1 MEDWQEWQI
10 RADRIAA
17 ELGADV
23 DALERDYLQE
33 PPAQNLRGFWPRFR
47 DLKERVRVAPAIKLD
62 DKLALERRLRSLGS
76 RAYKLQEASMARSSE
91 QKAGLLTRL
100 ESVRTFAENESSP
113 RELRGVRRDLD
124 ALRKEFDADQQL
136 APGDRQELWEAWRSV
151 NQFVWDRVTARWG
164 ENETVL
170 RGILNQARQD
180 LERGNANAARQNT
193 RRFFESLRTHEAK
206 QDAVNELKAEA
217 EAIRREAEEAEER
230 KAAARA
236 PSTSAPSVNA
246 LDSWRTELEKNRGSL
261 LRLTEEAAEIEQQ
274 VNSADSILEQAMLR
288 GNLVD
293 KRKKVVELERAN
305 RRLEQLIGQTE
316 ENPLI
321 PTG

>member
-10 RADRIAA
+10 RADQVAA
-17 ELGADV
+17 QLSADV
-23 DALERDYLQE
+23 DALDRDYLQE
-33 PPAQNLRGFWPRFR
+33 PATNLRGFWPKFR

-91 QKAGLLTRL
+91 RKAELITRL
-100 ESVRTFAENESSP
+100 EAVRSYAEGESSP
-113 RELRGVRRDLD
+113 RELRGTRRDLD
-124 ALRKEFDADQQL
+124 ALRKEFDSDQQL
-136 APGDRQELWEAWRSV
+136 TQTDRQELWETWRSV

-170 RGILNQARQD
+170 RGILSQARQD
-180 LERGNANAARQNT
+180 LERGNGNAARQNT
-193 RRFFESLRTHEAK
+193 RRFFESLKTHEAK
-206 QDAVNELKAEA
+206 QDAVTELKAEA
-217 EAIRREAEEAEER
+217 DAIRRAAEEAEEK
-230 KAAARA
+230 KAAARTPA
-236 PSTSAPSVNA
+236 VSAPQVNA
-246 LDSWRTELEKNRGSL
+246 LDSWRTELERNRGSL
-261 LRLTEEAAEIEQQ
+261 TRLSDEAAEIEQQ
-274 VNSADSILEQAMLR
+274 VNAASSILEQAMLR
-288 GNLVD
+288 GTLVD

-316 ENPLI
+316 ETPLI

>member
-17 ELGADV
+17 ELGAEIDG
-23 DALERDYLQE
+23 LENDFLGDE
-33 PPAQNLRGFWPRFR
+33 PASNLRGFWPRFR

-62 DKLALERRLRSLGS
+62 DKLALERRLRTIGS
-76 RAYKLQEASMARSSE
+76 RAYKLQEASLARSSE
-91 QKAGLLTRL
+91 RKAELLPRL
-100 ESVRTFAENESSP
+100 EAVRAYAANESSP

-124 ALRKEFDADQQL
+124 ALRKEFDSDQEL
-136 APGDRQELWEAWRSV
+136 APADRQELWETWRSV
-151 NQFVWDRVTARWG
+151 NQFVWDRVTARWA

-170 RGILNQARQD
+170 RNILGQARQD

-193 RRFFESLRTHEAK
+193 RRFFETLKTHEAK
-206 QDAVNELKAEA
+206 QEVVGELKADA
-217 EAIRREAEEAEER
+217 DAIRREAEEVEER
-230 KAAARA
+230 KTASRT
-236 PSTSAPSVNA
+236 PSVSAPQVNA
-246 LDSWRTELEKNRGSL
+246 LDSWRSELERNRDSL
-261 LRLTEEAAEIEQQ
+261 SRLTEEVAEIEQR

-288 GNLVD
+288 GSLVD

-305 RRLEQLIGQTE
+305 RRLEQRIGQTE
-316 ENPLI
+316 ESPLI